1 MGNSPKK
8 NLKKFFNRGFPYD
21 SLSHGKFSEK
31 KFYGN
36 PPIFPYGESSAFL
49 SQKPY
54 GESPP
59 LFFLWEIPTFLPTPL
74 WEIPKK
80 NLEKNFFFGI
90 YGQLFPQK
98 WGCPLGRG
106 GMGGYLPPPMGYMGG
121 AITCSGACSGTYWD
135 YIFSALLILFFL
147 AVSDAML
154 LFISATFL
162 LWRYLL

>member
-1 MGNSPKK
+1 MGDFHVIHYTMGNSPTRKT
-8 NLKKFFNRGFPYD
+8 
-21 SLSHGKFSEK
+21 
-31 KFYGN
+31 
-36 PPIFPYGESSAFL
+36 FL
-49 SQKPY
+49 YRK
-54 GESPP
+54 SPP
-59 LFFLWEIPTFLPTPL
+59 PFSLWEIPHVFFTYPL

-98 WGCPLGRG
+98 WGCPLGGG

-121 AITCSGACSGTYWD
+121 GDCLLRLLIKITCSGTCSG
-135 YIFSALLILFFL
+135 YILSVLLILFIL

-154 LFISATFL
+154 LFIFATFS

>member
-1 MGNSPKK
+1 MGNPPPLLFSYGKSPPFHSPPPMGNS
-8 NLKKFFNRGFPYD
+8 
-21 SLSHGKFSEK
+21 
-31 KFYGN
+31 
-36 PPIFPYGESSAFL
+36 
-49 SQKPY
+49 Q
-54 GESPP
+54 
-59 LFFLWEIPTFLPTPL
+59 LFIHPPL

-106 GMGGYLPPPMGYMGG
+106 GTGGYLPPPMGYMGG
-121 AITCSGACSGTYWD
+121 GDCLLRLLIKITCSGTCSG
-135 YIFSALLILFFL
+135 YILSVLLILFIL

-154 LFISATFL
+154 SFIFVTFL